1 MIRKLRVGSEIIEYE
16 LTRKSVKNINLRIKN
31 DGSIHVSANRAVPLN
46 AIEAFI
52 VQKSE
57 LILKTIR
64 KFSSV
69 KKNDDVIYILG
80 NEIPMHREIS
90 DTGKIEIL
98 YDGEQVRLKLL
109 ALDDDNSV
117 QWLTRRFIE
126 HFSEELLYKFFDEA
140 YERCRSLTKSK
151 PVLKLGFRKTVWGTC
166 HPKKNQ
172 IILNRKLI
180 MLPKEC
186 IDAVILHEFCHFV
199 SIRHDNKFYNV
210 LARILPDLK
219 KRDKLLKEYEVKLT
233 NYRYL

>member
-117 QWLTRRFIE
+117 QWLARRFIE

-151 PVLKLGFRKTVWGTC
+151 PVLKMGFRKTVWGTC
-166 HPKKNQ
+166 HAQKNQ
-172 IILNRKLI
+172 IILNRKLV

-186 IDAVILHEFCHFV
+186 IEAVIIHEFCHFV
-199 SIRHDNKFYNV
+199 SMGHDKKFYDTMTKY
-210 LARILPDLK
+210 LPDWK
-219 KRDKLLKEYEVKLT
+219 QKNKLLREYEVKLS
-233 NYRYL
+233 R

>member
-151 PVLKLGFRKTVWGTC
+151 PVLKMGFRKTVWGTC
-166 HPKKNQ
+166 HAQKNQ
-172 IILNRKLI
+172 IILNRKLV

-186 IDAVILHEFCHFV
+186 IEAVIIHEFCHFV
-199 SIRHDNKFYNV
+199 SMGHDKKFYDTMTKY
-210 LARILPDLK
+210 LPDWK
-219 KRDKLLKEYEVKLT
+219 QKNKLLREYEVKLS
-233 NYRYL
+233 R